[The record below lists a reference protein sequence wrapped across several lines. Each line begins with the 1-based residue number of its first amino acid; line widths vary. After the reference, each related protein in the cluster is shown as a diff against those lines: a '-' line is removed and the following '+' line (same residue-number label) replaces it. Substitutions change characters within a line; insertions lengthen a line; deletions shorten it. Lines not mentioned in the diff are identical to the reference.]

1 MIKLGYP
8 VKDSFKSV
16 VIKFEV
22 FLEKRKLTRNT
33 LSL

>member
-1 MIKLGYP
+1 MIKPGYP

-16 VIKFEV
+16 VIEFEV
-22 FLEKRKLTRNT
+22 FLEKKKLTRNK